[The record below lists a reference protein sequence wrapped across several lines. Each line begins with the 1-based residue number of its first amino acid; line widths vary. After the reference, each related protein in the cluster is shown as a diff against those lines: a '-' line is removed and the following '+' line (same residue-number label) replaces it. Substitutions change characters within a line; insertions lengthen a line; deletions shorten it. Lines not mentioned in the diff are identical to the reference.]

1 MAYFEIFRSTLL
13 KALEL
18 FFEILTRIKKVSET
32 NSEVDSFK
40 EQVSWRHNWCSTTSP
55 IIFLNLLFK
64 LILT

>member
-18 FFEILTRIKKVSET
+18 FFEILTLICRIKKVSET

-55 IIFLNLLFK
+55 IIF
-64 LILT
+64 